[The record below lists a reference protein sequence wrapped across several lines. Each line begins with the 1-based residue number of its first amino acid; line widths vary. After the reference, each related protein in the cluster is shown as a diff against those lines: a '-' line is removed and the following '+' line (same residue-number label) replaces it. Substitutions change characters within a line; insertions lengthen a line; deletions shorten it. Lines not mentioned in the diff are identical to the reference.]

1 MSNTKSGA
9 LYYFTLAMTFIYVL
23 LGIYIMMSN
32 SIENLLPGNKKYII
46 GSLLIVYAFYRAYRL
61 WRINKSMQENNEN
74 Q

>member
-1 MSNTKSGA
+1 MSYTKSGA